1 MEALNLVTIYL
12 CYLEVSYNF
21 EGRHKKKL
29 VMLLMVTLILVT
41 KPVFFDVFFSPFS
54 QKSWIFI
61 MILNMLGVFFC
72 VCNF

>member
-12 CYLEVSYNF
+12 RYLEVSYNF
-21 EGRHKKKL
+21 EGRHKKK
-29 VMLLMVTLILVT
+29 TSYAT
-41 KPVFFDVFFSPFS
+41 YGHTYPSYKTFFFYVFSPFS